1 MEPRYEVVWPKSA
14 RGVQPRRAADRLST
28 LEGKCVGFVWDYLF
42 RGEEIFPALERAL
55 IERYPGLT
63 VVGYDTFGN
72 IHGPHEHALVEALPG
87 TLDEHGI
94 DAVVVGNG
102 C

>member
-1 MEPRYEVVWPKSA
+1 MEPQYEVVWPKSP

-28 LEGKCVGFVWDYLF
+28 LEGKRVGFVWDYLF

-87 TLDEHGI
+87 TLGEHGI
-94 DAVVVGNG
+94 DAVVVGTG